1 MTERIYKIVAR
12 QQWAEAAKANV
23 FRGAPIDVQD
33 GFIHFSAASQV
44 VETVAK
50 HFAGQSDLLF
60 IEVDANRLGEK
71 LKWEVSRGGELF
83 PHLYGDMSLDT
94 VVSVADLPL
103 GPNGVHVFPDSFD
116 PKSKG
121 ANE

>member
-1 MTERIYKIVAR
+1 MNHRIYKVVSR
-12 QQWAEAAKANV
+12 QQWAEAEKANV
-23 FRGAPIDVQD
+23 FCGAPIDLQD

-50 HFAGQSDLLF
+50 HFARQADLLLV
-60 IEVDANRLGEK
+60 EVDASQLGEK

-83 PHLYGDMSLDT
+83 PHLYGDMSLDA

-103 GPNGVHVFPDSFD
+103 GSNGAHVFPDSFD
-116 PKSKG
+116 PNSKG
-121 ANE
+121 ALE

>member
-50 HFAGQSDLLF
+50 HFAGQSNLLF

-71 LKWEVSRGGELF
+71 LKWEVSRGGARF
-83 PHLYGDMSLDT
+83 PHLYGTLRLDD
-94 VVSVADLPL
+94 VAWAHPLPL
-103 GPNGVHVFPDSFD
+103 VDGTHRFPEEM
-116 PKSKG
+116 P
-121 ANE
+121 